1 MVQELRCSRYT
12 AFLTHFMVA
21 FPLAYLAFASLIFE
35 LNSKGILRVVL
46 SPLFYLASFFWIM
59 TGVGL
64 KRLRKWSWYTFI
76 GAQFFI
82 TYLNALNLLEHSES
96 EFKTWAFG
104 FTILIQSY
112 VFLAIRREIRV
123 PYLFPKI
130 NWWES
135 GIAGMSNLPVEVTH
149 LGNSKGTTPG
159 QILDLSQK
167 GCFIKTHLDFES
179 FEKVSI
185 HLQAF
190 DQDLEL
196 PGIVMWNAKSTVT
209 HPKGIGVRFGDLNR
223 KSKRSL
229 RVVAQKFLR
238 MKDPK
243 DDLRLSQ

>member
-1 MVQELRCSRYT
+1 
-12 AFLTHFMVA
+12 MVA